1 MTQPASLPVPG
12 LAELR
17 AQTLGDPSVVVAI
30 IDGRIDM
37 AQASLAGAHMRIVD
51 SGAPV
56 GPAVGRTADHG
67 TYVAS
72 IIAGQSGTDV
82 DGIAPGCT
90 FLSVPAWTPERPR
103 PSQLDLA
110 RAIEAAVD
118 EGAHIINLSGG
129 QFVDAPLAQDHLEN
143 AVRRCVDHGVLL
155 VAAAGN
161 DGCPCLH
168 VPASLDGVIAVGSH
182 GPETASEFSNH
193 HEMYQRNG
201 ITAPGEH
208 VTGAALTGGTQD
220 QSGTSSAA
228 PVVTAIAALLL
239 SLEREAGRETS
250 PLDVGRAIL
259 QGADTCP
266 LDSDHCRRLLGRT
279 LTVEGARIAM
289 DQLSTTPAAE
299 QSCGC
304 GGHDVPAPFAPAAL
318 AQSIPAATTSTVD
331 TAAIMAAV
339 QAVMTQMGINAPAP
353 SPVAPAAVQST
364 IEETPVPDTG
374 AHQSGFPVANESSL
388 VYALGSL
395 GFDFGTE
402 ARRDS
407 FKQLMAP
414 AVFNGVPVPA
424 NPYDARQLVEHLRV
438 MPSEASSLIWT
449 VSLELTPIYAIE
461 AVGPYATEVNAILI
475 DFLGSANVPTN
486 SLDHIERISVPG
498 KLSSRSVRLYS
509 GQVVPVLEIDSPRGL
524 YGWQANRLITNS
536 MDELG
541 VKGADDREAT
551 ADTLRSFLDKVYYEL
566 RNLGRLS
573 SDRALNFAATNAFQA
588 TRVFAEAVTT
598 GLRLDHVEVEESPY
612 ARPESD
618 AWDVKLKFFDPENL
632 RRARQVFRFTI
643 DVSDTMPVTMGEVRS
658 WSVSS

>member
-1 MTQPASLPVPG
+1 MTQPADVPVPG

-17 AQTLGDPSVVVAI
+17 MQTLGDASVVVAI
-30 IDGRIDM
+30 VDGRIDTS
-37 AQASLAGAHMRIVD
+37 QPSLAGASIRVVE
-51 SGAPV
+51 SGAPL
-56 GPAVGRTADHG
+56 GPPKGRTADHG

-72 IIAGQSGTDV
+72 IIAGQPGSDV
-82 DGIAPGCT
+82 EGIAPGCT
-90 FLSVPAWTPERPR
+90 FLASPAWTPERAR

-118 EGAHIINLSGG
+118 EGADIINLSGG
-129 QFVDAPLAQDHLEN
+129 QWVDAPLAQDYLEQ
-143 AVRRCVDHGVLL
+143 AVQKCLDHGVLL

-168 VPASLDGVIAVGSH
+168 VPASLDGVLAVGSH
-182 GPETASEFSNH
+182 GPEEASEFSNH
-193 HEMYQRNG
+193 HELYQRNG
-201 ITAPGEH
+201 ITAPGEQI
-208 VTGAALTGGTQD
+208 TGANLSGGTQQ
-220 QSGTSSAA
+220 QSGTSVAA
-228 PVVTAIAALLL
+228 PVVTAVAALLL
-239 SLEREAGRETS
+239 SLEREAGRHTS
-250 PLDVGRAIL
+250 PLQVGQAIL
-259 QGADTCP
+259 QGADICP

-289 DQLSTTPAAE
+289 DQLTNTPAVE

-304 GGHDVPAPFAPAAL
+304 GGHAAPAPAAPV
-318 AQSIPAATTSTVD
+318 AVAPSMPAVTTSSVD

-339 QAVMTQMGINAPAP
+339 QAVMSQMGITAQTP
-353 SPVAPAAVQST
+353 APAAPAMAQST
-364 IEETPVPDTG
+364 IEENPVPETG
-374 AHQSGFPVANESSL
+374 IEQSGMPIVNESNL
-388 VYALGSL
+388 VYALGAL

-414 AVFNGVPVPA
+414 AVFNGVPVPP
-424 NPYDARQLVEHLRV
+424 NPYDARQLVEHLRQ
-438 MPSEASSLIWT
+438 MPSEANSLIWT

-461 AVGPYATEVNAILI
+461 AVGPYAGEINGILI
-475 DFLGSANVPTN
+475 DFLAGGNVPAGSAE
-486 SLDHIERISVPG
+486 HIERISVPG
-498 KLSSRSVRLYS
+498 KLSSRSTRLYS
-509 GQVVPVLEIDSPRGL
+509 GQVVPVVEIDSPRGL
-524 YGWQANRLITNS
+524 YGWQANRLIANS

-541 VKGADDREAT
+541 VKGAEARDDVA
-551 ADTLRSFLDKVYYEL
+551 ATLRSFLDKIYFEL

-598 GLRLDHVEVEESPY
+598 GMRLDHVEVEQSPY

-632 RRARQVFRFTI
+632 RRARQVFRFTV
-643 DVSDTMPVTMGEVRS
+643 DVSDVMPVTMGEVRN

>member
-1 MTQPASLPVPG
+1 MTQPADVPVPG

-17 AQTLGDPSVVVAI
+17 AQTLGDASVVVAI
-30 IDGRIDM
+30 VDGRIDTS
-37 AQASLAGAHMRIVD
+37 QPSLAGASIRFVD
-51 SGAPV
+51 SGAPL
-56 GPAVGRTADHG
+56 GPPEGRTADHG

-72 IIAGQSGTDV
+72 IIAGQPGTDV
-82 DGIAPGCT
+82 EGIAPGCT
-90 FLSVPAWTPERPR
+90 FLAAPAWTPERAR

-118 EGAHIINLSGG
+118 EGADIINLSGG
-129 QFVDAPLAQDHLEN
+129 QWVDAPLAQDYLEQ
-143 AVRRCVDHGVLL
+143 AVQKCLDHGVLL

-168 VPASLDGVIAVGSH
+168 VPASLDGVLAVGSH
-182 GPETASEFSNH
+182 GPEEASEFSNH
-193 HEMYQRNG
+193 HELYQRNG
-201 ITAPGEH
+201 ITAPGEQI
-208 VTGAALTGGTQD
+208 TGANLSGGTQQ
-220 QSGTSSAA
+220 QSGTSVAA
-228 PVVTAIAALLL
+228 PVVSAVAALLL
-239 SLEREAGRETS
+239 SLEREAGRHTS
-250 PLDVGRAIL
+250 PLQVGQAIL
-259 QGADTCP
+259 QGADICP

-289 DQLSTTPAAE
+289 DQLTNTPAVE

-304 GGHDVPAPFAPAAL
+304 GGHAAPNPAAPVAVVPSAPAV
-318 AQSIPAATTSTVD
+318 TTSSVD

-339 QAVMTQMGINAPAP
+339 QAVMSQMGITAQTPTPSAPAM
-353 SPVAPAAVQST
+353 VQST
-364 IEETPVPDTG
+364 VEENPVPETG
-374 AHQSGFPVANESSL
+374 IEQSGMPVVNESNL
-388 VYALGSL
+388 VYALGAL

-414 AVFNGVPVPA
+414 AVFNGVAVPP
-424 NPYDARQLVEHLRV
+424 NPYDARQLVEHLRQ
-438 MPSEASSLIWT
+438 MPSEANALIWT

-461 AVGPYATEVNAILI
+461 AVGPYAGEINGILI
-475 DFLGSANVPTN
+475 DFLAGGNVP
-486 SLDHIERISVPG
+486 SGSMDHIERISVPG
-498 KLSSRSVRLYS
+498 TLSSRSIRLYS

-524 YGWQANRLITNS
+524 YGWQANRLISNS

-551 ADTLRSFLDKVYYEL
+551 AATLRSFLDKVYYEL

-573 SDRALNFAATNAFQA
+573 SDRALNYAATNAFQA

-598 GLRLDHVEVEESPY
+598 GLRLDHVDVEQSPY
-612 ARPESD
+612 ARPDSD

-643 DVSDTMPVTMGEVRS
+643 DVSDVMPVTMGEVRN